1 MLFRSKSATATD
13 DYASSATVNAFT
25 DSQLGNIAGWRTH
38 EGTFDAYRLP
48 QISINMRKTPELA
61 DGATSLELPFRI
73 SPTNLP
79 RPYPPESFDQFAEGF
94 TTTVDTVQWETDY
107 SCQPYGPWQV
117 GVYHTS
123 RYDSSGTVLTAA
135 EGTTD
140 TAVTGTPTVAGDWT
154 ANAASFPFTVSC
166 DQEQMTV
173 ADVANG
179 TSIIGVDGTFEVV
192 SAASGWTPTSC
203 TFANDTAHVH
213 TGAAA
218 AKLVVT
224 GTPAQ
229 AFARMA
235 QVSGIVVGDTYTLQG
250 WAFATSITNTVQI
263 TIDWFTTPG
272 VFVSTSNTSVTI
284 PANTWTR
291 LQVIAVAPATAGK
304 AGVGPT
310 LGGTPATGLTVWFDD
325 FTFTHKVGATGSTQ
339 TFTVVRG
346 AGGVVSTH
354 AIGTPVH
361 VYPLPIYA
369 L

>member
-1 MLFRSKSATATD
+1 LTD
-13 DYASSATVNAFT
+13 TVNAYL
-25 DSQLGNIAGWRTH
+25 DARLLDIAGWRTH
-38 EGTFDAYRLP
+38 LGTFDSYRLP
-48 QISINMRKTPELA
+48 SIPIDMRTSPELA
-61 DGATSLELPFRI
+61 QAATSMLLPIRV
-73 SPTNLP
+73 SPINLP
-79 RPYPPESFDQFAEGF
+79 APFPPGSLDQFAEGF
-94 TTTVDTVQWETDY
+94 STTVSAVMWQMSFNTT
-107 SCQPYGPWQV
+107 PYGPWQV

-229 AFARMA
+229 AFARQA

-250 WAFATSITNTVQI
+250 WAFATSITSTVQI

-325 FTFTHKVGATGSTQ
+325 FTFTHTVGGTGSTQ